1 MLAVAHLLK
10 LSEFFKVGKQAFKIG
25 IETILGPNKGKCKSI
40 IEKRSKT
47 KYSKYSRIGVNK
59 K

>member
-1 MLAVAHLLK
+1 MLAVAHMLK
-10 LSEFFKVGKQAFKIG
+10 LSEFFKVEKQSFKTG
-25 IETILGPNKGKCKSI
+25 IETILGLNKGKCKNI

-47 KYSKYSRIGVNK
+47 KYSKYSRIGVSK